1 MKKLKINKEKL
12 TKENL
17 YKFLKNNENKGLII
31 SLLCLF
37 ILIIVVF
44 LVPNL
49 WLKLVIYYICW
60 YVIVKTYDKVVDF
73 LFRNYCK

>member
-49 WLKLVIYYICW
+49 WLKLVI
-60 YVIVKTYDKVVDF
+60 
-73 LFRNYCK
+73 